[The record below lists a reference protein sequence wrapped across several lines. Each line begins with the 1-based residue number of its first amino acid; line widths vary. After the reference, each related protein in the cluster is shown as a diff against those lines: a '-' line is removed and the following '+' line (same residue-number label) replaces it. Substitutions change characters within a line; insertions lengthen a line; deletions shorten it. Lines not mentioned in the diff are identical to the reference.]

1 MPDKV
6 IIEGENNVLTFTLSN
21 PLKRNAISFGMYDEL
36 ERGLEDALASNT
48 LRVVI
53 LRGAGGAFAGGT
65 DVHDLSSVTT
75 GGEGIAYEAHMRR
88 VQSKLLALRVPVVAV
103 VEGPCAGGGLVLAAL
118 SDFVYC
124 TPEAVFGSPVARTMG
139 NTVSASSVARLFE
152 CFGRR
157 RTAEVLLAG
166 RLIPAAEAERSGFV
180 TELVSTELLE
190 EKIDKLISDV
200 RVCSPATI
208 ASFKEIER
216 RIDSSVMNINV
227 DDVFERIYGGPDFR
241 EGVSAFMEK
250 RTPQFAD

>member
-1 MPDKV
+1 MSGNVD
-6 IIEGENNVLTFTLSN
+6 IELDSEVLTFTFNN
-21 PLKRNAISFGMYDEL
+21 PSKRNAITFEMYDDF
-36 ERGLEDALASNT
+36 ERGLEDALASST
-48 LRVVI
+48 LRVVV

-65 DVHDLSSVTT
+65 DVKDLSSVTT
-75 GGEGIAYEAHMRR
+75 GGEGITYEAHMRR

-103 VEGPCAGGGLVLAAL
+103 VEGPCAGGGLALAAL

-124 TPEAVFGSPVARTMG
+124 NPDAVFGSPIARTMG

-157 RTAEVLLAG
+157 RTAEMLLAG

-180 TELVSTELLE
+180 TELVPAEL
-190 EKIDKLISDV
+190 IDKKLDELINEI
-200 RVCSPATI
+200 RACSRATI

-216 RIDSSVMNINV
+216 RIDSSMMNINV

-241 EGVSAFMEK
+241 EGVAAFMEK
-250 RTPQFAD
+250 RTPQFVG